1 MKIKIVAFALLA
13 TFFSCSDL
21 DLNPLSEGSSENWY
35 SNSDEVEMAVN
46 DLYRKVFWV
55 DFEEYDAPDLW
66 TDDNMARTLLSP
78 IVSGT
83 INGETGLVSKMWT
96 NSYKPIARANVILQ
110 NLEEN
115 KAGLNE
121 ATSNRLKAY
130 ARFVRAS
137 MYSRL
142 ISYFGDVVYYDG
154 TLTIEE
160 AFTMGRTSKQDVLKK
175 IYEDYDFAIANLPT
189 SYGSGQA
196 KKGTK
201 GAAQAMKARIALYMG
216 DWAIARDAAKAC
228 MDLGIYD
235 LHPNY
240 GEIFLSKTKNT
251 KEEIFG
257 VPRSIAL
264 NVAITYC
271 ARYTSRNS
279 AGGLGQFTPTWDL
292 FFSYLCTD
300 GLPIDES
307 PLFNPREP
315 FKNRDPRCSATI
327 VPFQTRHLGFMYQP
341 HPDSINVLNF
351 NTGIYQKN
359 NDTRTNGQFASYSGL
374 LWKKG
379 IDEDWS
385 DDLKTDPTAILMR
398 YADVLLM
405 YAEAKIELNEIDQS
419 VLDAMNKVR
428 ARAYG
433 VNFSNITAYPAIT
446 TASQIALRKTVRIER
461 RMEFAREDLRYMDII
476 RWKLA
481 EKVLTKNNYGMLDVA
496 ELRTKVVKPGLWFF
510 PGTPQVDEDGA
521 VELKPFFDSGLIK
534 LLSLRTFN
542 KDKQYLWPIPS
553 SEVLINEN
561 LMQNNGY

>member
-1 MKIKIVAFALLA
+1 MKKKIVLFALLA
-13 TFFSCSDL
+13 TLLSCSDL
-21 DLNPLSEGSSENWY
+21 DLNPLSEGSSQNWY
-35 SNSDEVEMAVN
+35 STPEEVDMAVN

-78 IVSGT
+78 IVSGS

-110 NLEEN
+110 NLEVN
-115 KAGLNE
+115 KAGLND
-121 ATSNRLKAY
+121 ATLKRLKAD
-130 ARFVRAS
+130 AMFVRAF

-142 ISYFGDVVYYDG
+142 ISYFGDVVYYNG
-154 TLTIEE
+154 TLSIDE
-160 AFTMGRTSKQDVLKK
+160 AFTMGRTSKQEVLKK
-175 IYEDYDFAIANLPT
+175 IYEDYDFAIANLPA
-189 SYGSGQA
+189 SYGNSQL
-196 KKGTK
+196 KRGTK
-201 GAAQAMKARIALYMG
+201 GAALSMKARIALHNG

-228 MDLGIYD
+228 MDLGIYE
-235 LHPNY
+235 LYPNY
-240 GEIFLSKTKNT
+240 GELFLSKTKNT
-251 KEEIFG
+251 KEEVFG
-257 VPRSIAL
+257 IQRSVAL
-264 NVAITYC
+264 NLAITYC
-271 ARYTSRNS
+271 NRYTSRNS
-279 AGGLGQFTPTWDL
+279 PGGLAQFTPTWDL

-300 GLPIDES
+300 GLPVDES

-315 FKNRDPRCSATI
+315 FKNRDPRCAATI

-351 NTGIYQKN
+351 NTGKYQKN
-359 NDTRTNGQFASYSGL
+359 NDTRTNGQFASFSGL

-379 IDEDWS
+379 VDEDWS

-419 VLDAMNKVR
+419 VLDALNKVR

-433 VNFSNITAYPAIT
+433 VNFANKTAYPAIT
-446 TASQIALRKTVRIER
+446 TTSQSALRKTVRMER
-461 RMEFAREDLRYMDII
+461 RMEFAREDLRYLDII

-510 PGTPQVDEDGA
+510 PGIPQVDEDGV
-521 VELKPFFDSGLIK
+521 VELKPFFDLGLIK
-534 LLSLRTFN
+534 LISLRTFN

-553 SEVLINEN
+553 SEVLINKN